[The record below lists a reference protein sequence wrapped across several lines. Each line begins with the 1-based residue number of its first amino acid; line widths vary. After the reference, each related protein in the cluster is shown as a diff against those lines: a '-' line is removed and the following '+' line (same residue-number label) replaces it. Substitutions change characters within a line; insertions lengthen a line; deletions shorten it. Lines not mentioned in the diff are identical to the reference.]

1 MGGVLGA
8 NGGALGYA
16 LDRIFDSDYLERIGI
31 DDPVDLKDL
40 AAAALSGGLGAVPF
54 PGSFPA
60 GPAINIIN
68 EQRKGENE
76 DK

>member
-16 LDRIFDSDYLERIGI
+16 LDRIFDSGYLERIGI

-40 AAAALSGGLGAVPF
+40 AAAAFSGGLGVLGA
-54 PGSFPA
+54 A
-60 GPAINIIN
+60 GTAAGGVVNAAN
-68 EQRKGENE
+68 ESRKK
-76 DK
+76 DKH